1 MSSNIRI
8 KKVCEHCGEIFMAK
22 TTITR
27 YCSHKCNSA
36 AYKKKE
42 KQNKIEQSNQQTKG
56 KVLNQKE
63 VNQPEI
69 KVSKELVNVRDLSVI
84 TSLSERTLFRLIKD
98 KKFPRIKIGK
108 RLMFNKDVVITYI
121 NFKYGSV

>member
-8 KKVCEHCGEIFMAK
+8 KKVCEHCGEIFMAR

-36 AYKKKE
+36 DYKKKE
-42 KQNKIEQSNQQTKG
+42 KQNKIEQSNQQTKN
-56 KVLNQKE
+56 KILDQQE
-63 VNQPEI
+63 VIQPEI
-69 KVSKELVNVRDLSVI
+69 KVSKELVNVKELSVI

-98 KKFPRIKIGK
+98 KKFPKMKIGK
-108 RLMFNKDVVITYI
+108 RLVFNKDAVINYL
-121 NFKYGSV
+121 NFKYGSA

>member
-27 YCSHKCNSA
+27 YCSHRCNSA

-42 KQNKIEQSNQQTKG
+42 KQDKIEQSNQQTKN
-56 KVLNQKE
+56 KILSPQE
-63 VNQPEI
+63 VIQPEI
-69 KVSKELVNVRDLSVI
+69 KVLKELVNVRELSVI

-108 RLMFNKDVVITYI
+108 RLMFNKDAVINYI

>member
-1 MSSNIRI
+1 
-8 KKVCEHCGEIFMAK
+8 MAK

-27 YCSHKCNSA
+27 YCSHRCNSA

-42 KQNKIEQSNQQTKG
+42 KQDKIEQSNQQTKN
-56 KVLNQKE
+56 KILSPQE
-63 VNQPEI
+63 VIQPEI
-69 KVSKELVNVRDLSVI
+69 KVLKELVNVRELSVI

-108 RLMFNKDVVITYI
+108 RLMFNKDAVINYI